1 MPPDSPLQPLLDTE
15 ILRSFVAIAE
25 TESFTQAAAEVFRTP
40 SALSMQIKRL
50 EQQVGQRLFLREA
63 RRVSLTA
70 EGEAM
75 LGYARRLLKLNQEAI
90 SHFTAPELEGTVRLG
105 TPDDIGTRILPQVL
119 TQFSRSHPAVQVN
132 VIVGRSADML
142 KQLDAGKLDLIMVT
156 TGKQAR
162 PARGKWCIANR
173 WCGPAPRAASP
184 SARLPC
190 PWRWPARAA
199 PGARW
204 PWKPWT
210 AAITATGSPTPANI
224 APARKP
230 PCRPIWPLAP
240 SPQPDSAAPAATGR

>member
-50 EQQVGQRLFLREA
+50 EEQVGQRLFLREA

-156 TGKQAR
+156 TGKQGR
-162 PARGKWCIANR
+162 PARGEVVHSEPLVWAGAQGGIAVLSLAQD
-173 WCGPAPRAASP
+173 GPGGPGPQRSP
-184 SARLPC
+184 LPGGLHQ
-190 PWRWPARAA
+190 RTLRR
-199 PGARW
+199 PGGGHAG
-204 PWKPWT
+204 
-210 AAITATGSPTPANI
+210 GSGH
-224 APARKP
+224 
-230 PCRPIWPLAP
+230 WPLPA
-240 SPQPDSAAPAATGR
+240 QPDPASPAATGRGISAA